1 MLPNL
6 VSLSRLGLAAAFV
19 YWAREPAV
27 AIAILCAAGI
37 SDWLDGWLAKR
48 WGQQSRFGALLDPV
62 CDRLFAIPV
71 LTCLVPIYGLPPWR
85 LLVLIARDIVNS
97 LGAALV
103 WLRYRDRL
111 GALQPRRSGKVVT
124 SLQFWTVVH
133 AVSGLPYFDV
143 TFIAAALANVWAVI
157 DYGVRFQRM
166 FGPSKSVS
174 TP

>member
-1 MLPNL
+1 MLPDL
-6 VSLSRLGLAAAFV
+6 ISLSRLGLAAAFL
-19 YWAREPAV
+19 YWASHPPV

-48 WGQQSRFGALLDPV
+48 WNQQTRFGALLDPV
-62 CDRLFAIPV
+62 CDRLFVVPV
-71 LTCLVPIYGLPPWR
+71 LASLVVVYGMAPWR

-111 GALQPRRSGKVVT
+111 AALRPRRSGKIVT

-133 AVSGLPYFDV
+133 AISGLPYFDL
-143 TFIAAALANVWAVI
+143 TFALAALANAWAVV
-157 DYGVRFQRM
+157 DYGTRFWRM

>member
-6 VSLSRLGLAAAFV
+6 ISLSRLGMAVAFL
-19 YWAREPAV
+19 YWARHPPV

-48 WGQQSRFGALLDPV
+48 WGQQSQVGALLDPV
-62 CDRLFAIPV
+62 CDRLFALPV
-71 LTCLVPIYGLPPWR
+71 LASLVVVYGLAPWQ
-85 LLVLIARDIVNS
+85 LLVLVARDVFNS
-97 LGAALV
+97 LGAGLV

-111 GALQPRRSGKVVT
+111 GALRPRRSGKIVT

-133 AVSGLPYFDV
+133 VVSGLPYFGL
-143 TFIAAALANVWAVI
+143 TFALAALANAWAVV
-157 DYGVRFQRM
+157 DYGTRFWRM